1 MKKIRIIAA
10 VLAALLLIG
19 GAVIKICGADDNADL
34 EPTLPLE
41 SEISKEQAIKD
52 LKYVFDTV
60 SANHPALLT
69 DGNAENEFNSSYV
82 KLRRELMSKD
92 SVTITELWDKSAEL
106 VCTLDDAHTI
116 VTVSGTE
123 YVSGGDEISDAY
135 ESGTLVSIDGISAD
149 SMKEHFKNVFP
160 YEPQVSF
167 YADYMFGV
175 ALEYGSWLTLL
186 GADVLDGIDV
196 VIGENSE
203 AKHFD
208 MTDEPPERKQLEL
221 CSYKIDKEN
230 SLGVFTLNRC
240 EMSAEY
246 TEKLSEFFTKVKD
259 NDIKNVAVDLRSNGG
274 GTTEVINEF
283 LRYINIS
290 DYKLFG
296 GTDIRIGGN
305 LISYRD
311 EITPNKPVG
320 NAFDGKV
327 YVLTSQYTF
336 SSAMDFATV
345 IQDNGIGKVI
355 GETPG
360 NMPTAY
366 GDKLSFQLPESKL
379 VLSVSYK
386 KFYRADMTKSI
397 EPLIPDYTVD
407 ADKAEEKL
415 VEYIKSRS

>member
-1 MKKIRIIAA
+1 MR
-10 VLAALLLIG
+10 VTALLL
-19 GAVIKICGADDNADL
+19 AVILAVGGIVLKICGYDAQADF
-34 EPTLPLE
+34 EPTLPLDTVL
-41 SEISKEQAIKD
+41 SSEQAQKD
-52 LKYVFDTV
+52 LKYVYDTV
-60 SANHPALLT
+60 RAKHPVFLID
-69 DGNAENEFNSSYV
+69 DGAEKRFGDVYIR
-82 KLRRELMSKD
+82 LRRELMDKD
-92 SVTITELWDKSAEL
+92 GVTVKELWDKSAEL
-106 VCTLDDAHTI
+106 VCALDDAHTI
-116 VTVSGTE
+116 VTVSGTQ
-123 YVSGGDEISDAY
+123 YVSGGNEISKAY
-135 ESGTLVSIDGISAD
+135 NDGTLVSIDGVSAD
-149 SMKEHFKNVFP
+149 SMKEHFKKVFP
-160 YEPQVSF
+160 CEPQVGF
-167 YADYMFGV
+167 YADYMLGV

-186 GADVLDGIDV
+186 GADVSDGIDV
-196 VIGENSE
+196 VFGEN

-246 TEKLSEFFTKVKD
+246 TDRLSEFFSAVRD
-259 NDIKNVAVDLRSNGG
+259 NNIGNIAVDLRSNGG

-296 GTDIRIGGN
+296 GTDIRFGGN

-311 EITPNKPVG
+311 EITPNKHVE

-355 GETPG
+355 GEIPG

-366 GDKLSFQLPESKL
+366 GDKLGFQLPESKL

-386 KFYRADMTKSI
+386 KFYRVDINKSI
-397 EPLIPDYTVD
+397 EPLIPDYTVE
-407 ADKAEEKL
+407 ADKALEKL
-415 VEYIKSRS
+415 VEYIK